1 MVLGMRGVVV
11 VVVITRGLGG
21 FGGGGVCVLLTRH
34 FFGVQEVGGEVE
46 G

>member
-1 MVLGMRGVVV
+1 MRGVVV
-11 VVVITRGLGG
+11 GGVVTRGLGG
-21 FGGGGVCVLLTRH
+21 FGGGCVWVLLTRH